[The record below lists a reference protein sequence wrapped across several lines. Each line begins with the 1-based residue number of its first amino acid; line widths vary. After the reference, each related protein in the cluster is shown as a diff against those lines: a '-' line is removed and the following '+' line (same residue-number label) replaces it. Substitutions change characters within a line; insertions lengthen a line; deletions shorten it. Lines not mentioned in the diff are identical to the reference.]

1 MILALKVVSFF
12 CCLLCRYELSQD
24 LLEKQIEML
33 ERKYGGVKARNAALT
48 IQRAFRR
55 YTLLKKFAAITA
67 MAKAE
72 KRLSRRL
79 HASHEVCDRYV
90 DSELVI
96 RNNFAGLYQELWQN
110 CSPQSH
116 VTTRPLPLRSMSMRE
131 RRHVDTLPL
140 PRSQSSRCDMGHV
153 STQLDYYNP
162 TSLAPCP
169 SYNGPKHFWD
179 TTHYYM
185 PQEAFSESGEVSNP
199 RLCERGE
206 I

>member
-1 MILALKVVSFF
+1 
-12 CCLLCRYELSQD
+12 
-24 LLEKQIEML
+24 ML

-90 DSELVI
+90 DSELII

-131 RRHVDTLPL
+131 RRNIDSIPL
-140 PRSQSSRCDMGHV
+140 PRSQSSRCDMAHV
-153 STQLDYYNP
+153 SVQLDYYTP

-199 RLCERGE
+199 QLFDTVGE
-206 I
+206 T